1 MFSRLLLLQ
10 TALCYAVLI
19 NVIHLRANAAPS
31 IHFKV
36 TVLLFKHAQV
46 QVLQKYEFPK
56 QMVSFDGILAN
67 FLARVDISFHVWAE
81 T

>member
-1 MFSRLLLLQ
+1 MLQLHLLLILNKDCISVELQ
-10 TALCYAVLI
+10 APQFKTS
-19 NVIHLRANAAPS
+19 LR
-31 IHFKV
+31 
-36 TVLLFKHAQV
+36 L

-67 FLARVDISFHVWAE
+67 FLAGVDISFHVWAE